1 MLFRRQAEQ
10 LMEHRQ
16 QKKAH
21 KGKEMRWWDLAF
33 IGTGAVIGAGFFLGT
48 ALSIHLAGPSLLL
61 LYLLG
66 GLTAFLVFNSLADM
80 SLHDPQPGSFRVYAR
95 KAFGPSMGFISGW
108 MYWLAGILIM
118 SSEVAALSI
127 FTRYWFP
134 GIPLFVFA
142 AFYSLLALAINLL
155 GVHDFGRI
163 ESLFGLLKTSSL
175 LIFIVFGLFYVIGL
189 INPLPYTAPQTLP
202 ITAAQWLPNGFL
214 GAWPAMI
221 FVLFSYGGIEVMGIM
236 STELKNPKEVGR
248 SGRVMLV
255 ALTLIYS
262 AALLF
267 ALLMVPLYR
276 VSAVESPFVSALSI
290 FHFGF
295 IDSLL
300 NLLIISA
307 AFSTMVGA
315 LFAVT
320 NVMVSLADDGDAPL
334 LLNKRNRRGVA
345 LPALSLSGLGLAG
358 AVLLSFL
365 LPNTFY
371 EYLTTAAGV
380 MLIMNWLII
389 LSAQMKNNPLYIKQ
403 HLKERYQVPG
413 YPYSSYG
420 AMAVILLTIAG
431 AALMP
436 LQRTGVIVS
445 LALVL
450 LIALAS
456 QLRSLALKPGWGRLA
471 PARKRLPE
479 NKDPERGREE

>member
-10 LMEHRQ
+10 LMEHSQ
-16 QKKAH
+16 QKKLN

-48 ALSIHLAGPSLLL
+48 ALSIHLAGPSLLP

-66 GLTAFLVFNSLADM
+66 GMTAFLVFNSLADM

-127 FTRYWFP
+127 FSRYWFP

-142 AFYSLLALAINLL
+142 ALYSLLALAINLL

-175 LIFIVFGLFYVIGL
+175 LVFIIFGLLYVIGL
-189 INPLPYTAPQTLP
+189 INPLPYTAPQALP
-202 ITAAQWLPNGFL
+202 ATAAQWLPNGL
-214 GAWPAMI
+214 IGAWPAMI

-255 ALTLIYS
+255 GLTLIYA

-276 VSAVESPFVSALSI
+276 ISAVESPFVSALSI

-320 NVMVSLADDGDAPL
+320 NVMVSLADDGDAPRPL
-334 LLNKRNRRGVA
+334 KARNRRGVA
-345 LPALSLSGLGLAG
+345 LPALSLSGLGLGG
-358 AVLLSFL
+358 AVFLSFL

-389 LSAQMKNNPLYIKQ
+389 LSSQLRNNPLYIKQ
-403 HLKERYQVPG
+403 RLKERYKVPG
-413 YPYSSYG
+413 YPYSSYA
-420 AMAVILLTIAG
+420 AMVVIILTIVG
-431 AALMP
+431 ATFMP
-436 LQRTGVIVS
+436 LQRTGVAVS
-445 LALVL
+445 LGLVV
-450 LIALAS
+450 LIALS
-456 QLRSLALKPGWGRLA
+456 SRLRFMEPRWGWNSLS
-471 PARKRLPE
+471 PARKKLPE
-479 NKDPERGREE
+479 NRNQKSDSEE